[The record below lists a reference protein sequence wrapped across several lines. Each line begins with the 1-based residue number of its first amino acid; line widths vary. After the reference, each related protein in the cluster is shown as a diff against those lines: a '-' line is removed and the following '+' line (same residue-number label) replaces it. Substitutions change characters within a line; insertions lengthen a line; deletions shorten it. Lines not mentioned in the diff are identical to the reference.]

1 MSQVSTSPHLHPLVD
16 TCGQGGPEKE
26 GYSPDLNLTARES
39 IRTIALP
46 QLCGGFAT
54 SLQRLLFF
62 GFSSFWRGPSTSI
75 CLVLS
80 AAVYLFP
87 WSLALF
93 VVSPV
98 LPLLTSLPLFSSGVS
113 LGADECLLSLPP
125 VGPRLWFG
133 MRPRG

>member
-1 MSQVSTSPHLHPLVD
+1 MDREAQRRKATH
-16 TCGQGGPEKE
+16 
-26 GYSPDLNLTARES
+26 PDLSLTARES

-87 WSLALF
+87 WSLTRALF

-113 LGADECLLSLPP
+113 FGADECLLSLPP
-125 VGPRLWFG
+125 GGSCLWFG
-133 MRPRG
+133 MRPGG